1 MAKRGGTPGRSS
13 LGAAPPAKVAKAA
26 APAGAST
33 PSPKGGRPE
42 KPPAPAAQIPRK
54 VPPGAPAGVE
64 APPLPELPV
73 GAEAANYSEEKTETL
88 MRAVVAYNR
97 YHVRRVMREDSRW
110 FKGWLDRPVHEHQ
123 PLTIRRPDSEDDL
136 LTYVSPWKRAE
147 AIISFNGTGTYKG
160 SGNVFWL
167 DPFVGSSTKMRSIAG
182 GPPLYPA
189 CLDAAEQYALGRILQ
204 EGLARGAVSAAHEA
218 RIKFPHV
225 FTAFTWNLGSYDA
238 DHFDSSLPLVCGH
251 VALWGF
257 HISLMKALGR
267 GDVASVAA
275 LVQAALCAPIEGVI
289 VESEERLSML
299 SMATSD
305 AARNQYD
312 YLKNSFPAFA
322 RKLMVA
328 LGGGPPEGTA
338 ARLAFCAQKGI
349 RYNGAVVHRSMLCA
363 AQNCRDRLDDRA
375 LRTLRYIESRSGSSK
390 CDLTSNF
397 TTLNRILQVCAKEVH
412 KGNAAMWGTVTAT
425 DLVNH
430 VLDYIAWALD
440 HGLVEGGGVTT
451 SWLEKKKKDSDEAGA
466 MRMTLAKIYVRVFVH
481 SLVDDLPDSS
491 SAKQEFLRVL
501 PHFSSYAV
509 FGRTFGAAARGAS
522 PPAGGEG
529 EGETDTAGQSGVLVD
544 DPFGKMKAQTS
555 GAAVKLLE
563 FFFDLFSQNFDDSLR
578 EFLTADANVNQAVC
592 QVKWEEW
599 SQPDLV
605 EIRGALGLHR
615 MPVPACEGSDAPAA
629 STRGLRRSLSA
640 AGDDGPDDED
650 ADDREKEICKERA
663 EAWSQAQALRRK
675 WLTPTF
681 IKTDRLSKEHLDKW
695 WEKQS
700 AAQQFEGNPGKSHR
714 VFVLSG
720 ERWAHET
727 GETPWADEPSSPASL
742 DVALDWL
749 LERQG
754 PCDTLLVFDGRSSSI
769 RATMEKKMKNARH
782 VSDIWVIYQPKKEKG
797 GQKAVFGSR
806 NREVGWVSFPVSKA
820 HVPTQE
826 RKAARSGGND
836 WESTTYSSTFSS
848 MVPLAWGQLPSIALA
863 DKAKIIGAAAPVPPR
878 ATFDA
883 DLGCPLCWQEVKSK
897 DLWSAVLEA
906 ANADFVVDLGVGGGI
921 AARSCLSLG
930 IPWVGLCWNQVH
942 AQWLNNVVDRWTLE
956 EIAKKG
962 SPLHEEDL
970 AKLVREH
977 FSDVLQQIKDR
988 DEMTQEDSED
998 EEAEEEG
1005 QA

>member
-1 MAKRGGTPGRSS
+1 MLLPLCSHVVFAQLPRICRAQRSARRGRSGSQPRPQPRDDRRGDSCPPMAKRGGTPGRSS

-225 FTAFTWNLGSYDA
+225 FTAFSWNLGSYDA

-650 ADDREKEICKERA
+650 ANDREKEIAQERA
-663 EAWSQAQALRRK
+663 EAWNQAQALRSK
-675 WLTPTF
+675 WLTPSF
-681 IKTDRLSKEHLDKW
+681 MKADRMSKDNLDTW
-695 WEKQS
+695 WETQT
-700 AAQQFEGNPGKSHR
+700 AALQFQGDPGKSHR

-720 ERWAHET
+720 ERWAYET
-727 GETPWADEPSSPASL
+727 GAAPWADEPPSPASL
-742 DVALDWL
+742 RVALDWL
-749 LERQG
+749 LDRG
-754 PCDTLLVFDGRSSSI
+754 RARATRSSS
-769 RATMEKKMKNARH
+769 
-782 VSDIWVIYQPKKEKG
+782 
-797 GQKAVFGSR
+797 
-806 NREVGWVSFPVSKA
+806 
-820 HVPTQE
+820 
-826 RKAARSGGND
+826 
-836 WESTTYSSTFSS
+836 ST
-848 MVPLAWGQLPSIALA
+848 
-863 DKAKIIGAAAPVPPR
+863 AAPPR
-878 ATFDA
+878 
-883 DLGCPLCWQEVKSK
+883 
-897 DLWSAVLEA
+897 SA
-906 ANADFVVDLGVGGGI
+906 
-921 AARSCLSLG
+921 R
-930 IPWVGLCWNQVH
+930 
-942 AQWLNNVVDRWTLE
+942 RW
-956 EIAKKG
+956 
-962 SPLHEEDL
+962 
-970 AKLVREH
+970 R
-977 FSDVLQQIKDR
+977 R
-988 DEMTQEDSED
+988 R
-998 EEAEEEG
+998 
-1005 QA
+1005 